1 MARKT
6 VKDAEILAA
15 ILEEL
20 GVDSIDDIATLSLD
34 GTKIKITLPSNEET
48 EETEEEESEESEEE
62 ETEEEEESEESE
74 ISQEEEPKKE
84 KKKSEGPATKALK
97 SRSQK
102 KEPSLDDL
110 SGMKDDKYFG
120 NRDALFE
127 STFTGE

>member
-62 ETEEEEESEESE
+62 ETEEEEDSEESE

-97 SRSQK
+97 ERSQNK
-102 KEPSLDDL
+102 DVDLNDL
-110 SGMKDDKYFG
+110 SKLNTKEWQE
-120 NRDALFE
+120 NRQSLFE